1 MSELL
6 CTAALRKE
14 ADEHQTVFEEDRRRK
29 ALFYASAE
37 EIDRL
42 RKLIAEVVK
51 FDDCIA
57 LPSMGDN
64 ILPTKLLRELRAC
77 CVEGT

>member
-14 ADEHQTVFEEDRRRK
+14 ADEHQTVSKEDRRRK
-29 ALFYASAE
+29 ALFYAAAE

-42 RKLIAEVVK
+42 RKLIAEVVE
-51 FDDCIA
+51 FDDCVA

-64 ILPTKLLRELRAC
+64 ILPSKLLRDLRKCGRA
-77 CVEGT
+77 GT